1 MKHKFFI
8 KGSVGH
14 RYNDKFDSLEGH
26 TIIELS
32 DDEVEIKF
40 INIAFINEILSQFGL
55 YEYDSHDVETN
66 LIAKLVIVTKL

>member
-8 KGSVGH
+8 KGSVCH
-14 RYNDKFDSLEGH
+14 RYNKKFDTLEGH

-32 DDEVEIKF
+32 DDEVETKF

-55 YEYDSHDVETN
+55 YQYDSHDVETN
-66 LIAKLVIVTKL
+66 LIAKLDIVNKL